1 LLAATINA
9 QWNDAGTSLTT
20 TDNVGI
26 GTTNPSEK
34 LDLSTDKYYNSANE
48 NGIKLGNAN
57 EASVD
62 NNKSHSFLFKTLG
75 DANGIR
81 LGIIQQSRVKNDI
94 EVLSIKN
101 DNVGIGAIN
110 PSEKLDLSVDKYYN
124 SANENGIK
132 LGNANEAS
140 VDENKSH
147 SFLFK
152 TLGDANGIRLGIIQQ
167 SRVKNDIE
175 VLSIKNDNV
184 GIGTTNP
191 DMKLSVK
198 GQIHAE
204 EVKIDLSVP
213 APDYV
218 FKKDYD
224 LKSIEEVEKFILK
237 NSHLPEIPSAKDFEQ
252 NGVML
257 AQMDMNLLKKIEEL
271 TLYTIQQQKEILQL
285 KKQNSQIEKQEKEI
299 EKLTLLVE
307 KLLQSKK

>member
-1 LLAATINA
+1 M
-9 QWNDAGTSLTT
+9 
-20 TDNVGI
+20 
-26 GTTNPSEK
+26 
-34 LDLSTDKYYNSANE
+34 
-48 NGIKLGNAN
+48 
-57 EASVD
+57 
-62 NNKSHSFLFKTLG
+62 
-75 DANGIR
+75 
-81 LGIIQQSRVKNDI
+81 
-94 EVLSIKN
+94 
-101 DNVGIGAIN
+101 
-110 PSEKLDLSVDKYYN
+110 DKYYN

-152 TLGDANGIRLGIIQQ
+152 TLGDASGIRLGIIQQ

-252 NGVML
+252 NGVFL
-257 AQMDMNLLKKIEEL
+257 AQMDMNLLKK
-271 TLYTIQQQKEILQL
+271 
-285 KKQNSQIEKQEKEI
+285 
-299 EKLTLLVE
+299 
-307 KLLQSKK
+307 